1 MVPYFAPGF
10 LHIWPHCPLPSL
22 VPSHPPITH
31 KSGRWSRAHEYLQQ
45 MSSYINTQGC
55 ILIGV
60 PLFGFQAN
68 YCFLI
73 LPPEILFK
81 PILTRWN
88 CLQCSWTILRLWL
101 TLTFLG
107 ACSAWNCFPTLL
119 NLILLQLIG
128 LPMPWPICCNQFPP
142 KIEKWE
148 NIAGKFVTMVTCH
161 SWQANQFISG
171 IQIFVW
177 HETYIHSLENANKC
191 EAAGQNWSK

>member
-10 LHIWPHCPLPSL
+10 LHIWPHCPLPSP

-55 ILIGV
+55 IMIGV
-60 PLFGFQAN
+60 LLFGFQAN

-73 LPPEILFK
+73 LPPEISLK
-81 PILTRWN
+81 PILARWS

-107 ACSAWNCFPTLL
+107 AHQREILSPHPSTWFSFNWLGFLCLGQSVATNFPQ
-119 NLILLQLIG
+119 NLKNEKILPG
-128 LPMPWPICCNQFPP
+128 N
-142 KIEKWE
+142 
-148 NIAGKFVTMVTCH
+148 
-161 SWQANQFISG
+161 S
-171 IQIFVW
+171 
-177 HETYIHSLENANKC
+177 
-191 EAAGQNWSK
+191 

>member
-1 MVPYFAPGF
+1 MNIFNRCPPTLIHRAVLWSEFF
-10 LHIWPHCPLPSL
+10 L
-22 VPSHPPITH
+22 
-31 KSGRWSRAHEYLQQ
+31 
-45 MSSYINTQGC
+45 
-55 ILIGV
+55 
-60 PLFGFQAN
+60 LFGFQAN

-73 LPPEILFK
+73 LPPEISFK
-81 PILTRWN
+81 PILARWS

-107 ACSAWNCFPTLL
+107 AHHREIVSPHYSTCFSSNWLGFLCLGQSVAT
-119 NLILLQLIG
+119 N
-128 LPMPWPICCNQFPP
+128 FPS